1 MDSPAISVRFCHIA
15 LVGEPAHR
23 EPWKS
28 AWAGSREFPAGG
40 LIELDAGASW
50 TVPAGEACLLLECT
64 SGAASCC
71 GESVPGSLE
80 IHSLV
85 HLDPAIGSQLAPWV
99 SSVARLLADRVS
111 LRRLVDRFGERVRKE
126 TARSRMAD
134 LLEEANHRLQ
144 EQFVQDPLTGVP
156 NRRRFE
162 EHFDL
167 CWGRAAGDGTGVGL
181 ILVDIDFF
189 KKLNDSL
196 GHQEGDRCL
205 REVAQGMLRAL
216 ARPNDIVARYGG
228 EEFVV
233 VMDQCE
239 EKDVAAFAET
249 VCQCVRDLAIPHP
262 DHPAGHVTIS
272 AGATWTSPGLTSSAE
287 DFLRTADEMLYQ
299 AKRTGRDRW
308 ILGSLSGSVTE
319 NVNSSLGSR

>member
-1 MDSPAISVRFCHIA
+1 MEQCTTAVRFCHIVLA
-15 LVGEPAHR
+15 GEACDR
-23 EPWKS
+23 SPW
-28 AWAGSREFPAGG
+28 
-40 LIELDAGASW
+40 LDAWETARPFDGSGLVELEPGASW
-50 TVPAGEACLLLECT
+50 TVPPGEAALVLECT
-64 SGAASCC
+64 AGAASAC
-71 GESVPGSLE
+71 GETVPGSLE
-80 IHSLV
+80 IHTLAG
-85 HLDPAIGSQLAPWV
+85 LDPSMATPLAPWIAGM
-99 SSVARLLADRVS
+99 ARLLADRVS

-126 TARSRMAD
+126 AARLRMAD

-181 ILVDIDFF
+181 VLVDIDFF

-205 REVAQGMLRAL
+205 REVAQAMLGRIVQ
-216 ARPNDIVARYGG
+216 PNDLVARYGG

-233 VMDQCE
+233 VMDSCRE
-239 EKDVAAFAET
+239 ADVAAMCET
-249 VCQCVRDLAIPHP
+249 LCEAVRRLEIRHP
-262 DHPAGHVTIS
+262 DHPAGRVTIS
-272 AGATWTSPGLTSSAE
+272 AGAVWTCPGLTSSAE

-308 ILGSLSGSVTE
+308 LIGSISHQVSDSVE
-319 NVNSSLGSR
+319 SSLGTR